1 MCDILVI
8 TTEFLNLSAFV
19 ICIHLIFFRLFD
31 SINATTMQFSKD
43 NVGSDI
49 EVFENMNIP
58 GASLL
63 NRNEKYFWYH
73 HTEADTMTV
82 EDSDSLDLNTAMFS
96 LISYI
101 IADLSVELPKS

>member
-1 MCDILVI
+1 M
-8 TTEFLNLSAFV
+8 
-19 ICIHLIFFRLFD
+19 FD
-31 SINATTMQFSKD
+31 SINATSMQSSKD

-58 GASLL
+58 GLSLL

-82 EDSDSLDLNTAMFS
+82 EDPDSLDLNTAMFAV
-96 LISYI
+96 ISYI

>member
-1 MCDILVI
+1 M
-8 TTEFLNLSAFV
+8 
-19 ICIHLIFFRLFD
+19 
-31 SINATTMQFSKD
+31 SKG

-82 EDSDSLDLNTAMFS
+82 ENSDSLDLNTAMFS

>member
-1 MCDILVI
+1 M
-8 TTEFLNLSAFV
+8 
-19 ICIHLIFFRLFD
+19 
-31 SINATTMQFSKD
+31 SKD

-82 EDSDSLDLNTAMFS
+82 ENSDSLDLNTAMFS

>member
-1 MCDILVI
+1 
-8 TTEFLNLSAFV
+8 
-19 ICIHLIFFRLFD
+19 
-31 SINATTMQFSKD
+31 MQISKD

-73 HTEADTMTV
+73 HTEADTMAV
-82 EDSDSLDLNTAMFS
+82 ENSDSLDLNTAMFS

>member
-1 MCDILVI
+1 
-8 TTEFLNLSAFV
+8 
-19 ICIHLIFFRLFD
+19 
-31 SINATTMQFSKD
+31 MQISKD

-82 EDSDSLDLNTAMFS
+82 ENSDSLDLNTAMFS

>member
-1 MCDILVI
+1 MKLKMTNILSSHGFI
-8 TTEFLNLSAFV
+8 YFYWFDD
-19 ICIHLIFFRLFD
+19 FRLFN
-31 SINATTMQFSKD
+31 SINATTVKSSKY

-58 GASLL
+58 GLALL

-73 HTEADTMTV
+73 HTEADTMAV
-82 EDSDSLDLNTAMFS
+82 EDPDSLDLNTAMFAV
-96 LISYI
+96 ISYI

>member
-1 MCDILVI
+1 M
-8 TTEFLNLSAFV
+8 FLSTVYFY
-19 ICIHLIFFRLFD
+19 FFRLFE
-31 SINATTMQFSKD
+31 SINATTMVSSKG

-49 EVFENMNIP
+49 ELFENLNIP

-82 EDSDSLDLNTAMFS
+82 EDPDSLDLNTAMFA
-96 LISYI
+96 LMSYI
-101 IADLSVELPKS
+101 VADLSVDLPKS

>member
-1 MCDILVI
+1 M
-8 TTEFLNLSAFV
+8 
-19 ICIHLIFFRLFD
+19 FD
-31 SINATTMQFSKD
+31 SINATAMQPSKD

-58 GASLL
+58 GLSLL

-82 EDSDSLDLNTAMFS
+82 EDPDSLDLNTAMFAV
-96 LISYI
+96 ISYI